1 MKIDNRELTFYDL
14 SIIIKKNI
22 IKIIILSLFIVL
34 IPAFYFY
41 QEYNKDHYILSMEFE
56 TTPSSRL
63 ELRKIN
69 TSINELHAN
78 NLFNDLKEKLEMFY
92 TDYILMDKNKQLL
105 SNVTKRDREISFID
119 ESFVKNLLMKSNY
132 ISNEKFS
139 FRFKKNEKEYEYN
152 FILIIDK
159 NIKDSE
165 ISNIREIIN
174 DIAINL
180 NKLLIHEIIEVISV
194 AKENYLLAKKDIIES
209 INKSNELIIESYVF
223 DLKVRINNLKEKL
236 ELTEFLES
244 KKKS

>member
-1 MKIDNRELTFYDL
+1 
-14 SIIIKKNI
+14 
-22 IKIIILSLFIVL
+22 
-34 IPAFYFY
+34 
-41 QEYNKDHYILSMEFE
+41 
-56 TTPSSRL
+56 
-63 ELRKIN
+63 
-69 TSINELHAN
+69 
-78 NLFNDLKEKLEMFY
+78 
-92 TDYILMDKNKQLL
+92 
-105 SNVTKRDREISFID
+105 TKRDREISFID

-244 KKKS
+244 KKNLNALKNNYIFEDSSIELVRLAIIGSETIKKQIEIASANLAIPVDSLPQIFSNKQLIDLVNSNFLEK

>member
-119 ESFVKNLLMKSNY
+119 ESFVKNLLMKSNQLM
-132 ISNEKFS
+132 
-139 FRFKKNEKEYEYN
+139 KEG
-152 FILIIDK
+152 
-159 NIKDSE
+159 
-165 ISNIREIIN
+165 
-174 DIAINL
+174 INL
-180 NKLLIHEIIEVISV
+180 E
-194 AKENYLLAKKDIIES
+194 YLL
-209 INKSNELIIESYVF
+209 Y
-223 DLKVRINNLKEKL
+223 
-236 ELTEFLES
+236 
-244 KKKS
+244 